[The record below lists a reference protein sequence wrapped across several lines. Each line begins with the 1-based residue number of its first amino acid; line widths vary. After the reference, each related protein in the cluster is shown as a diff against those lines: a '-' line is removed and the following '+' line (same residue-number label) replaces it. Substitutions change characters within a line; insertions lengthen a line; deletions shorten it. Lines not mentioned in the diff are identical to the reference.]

1 MYFSIALSRRQLG
14 LLRPQNH
21 AYTAVRETSKSAATC
36 ATETPALMQALP
48 SFTPSMWLGAALLTR
63 TRETVYPC
71 IIFKGWRPPQ
81 PFLIYPSRRE

>member
-1 MYFSIALSRRQLG
+1 
-14 LLRPQNH
+14 
-21 AYTAVRETSKSAATC
+21 
-36 ATETPALMQALP
+36 MQALP

-71 IIFKGWRPPQ
+71 IIFKGWKPPQ